1 MTPQDD
7 AHVQHTWQL
16 THPDHGEATI
26 DLWTDGD
33 TVRVDG
39 GNHEETEGG
48 RPAVVQLLTT
58 YQAAGWLL
66 VRDYA
71 VNDAATPNEPL
82 EDGAPEPHG
91 RPEKCPDC
99 GAPVEYDPNY
109 SDDFRE
115 GAAWLC
121 TGCKWGQWLTA

>member
-1 MTPQDD
+1 MSTDD
-7 AHVQHTWQL
+7 AHVQHTWSL
-16 THPDHGEATI
+16 TRDDGDEISI
-26 DLWTDGD
+26 DLWTDGE

-39 GNHEETEGG
+39 GDHEAADGG
-48 RPAVVQLLTT
+48 RHYVDQLIAKYT
-58 YQAAGWLL
+58 AAGYRIE
-66 VRDYA
+66 RDYP
-71 VNDAATPNEPL
+71 VNDPEPREEPV
-82 EDGAPEPHG
+82 EDDDPEPHG

-99 GAPVEYDPNY
+99 GAAVEYEPRY